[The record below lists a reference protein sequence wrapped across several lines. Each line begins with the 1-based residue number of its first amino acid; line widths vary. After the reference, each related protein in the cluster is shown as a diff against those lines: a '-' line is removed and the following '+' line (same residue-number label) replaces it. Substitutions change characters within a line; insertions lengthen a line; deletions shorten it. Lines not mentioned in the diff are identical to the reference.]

1 MNSPQPPF
9 SPAGAR
15 FRVEIHNKDATYVMT
30 VPYRNI
36 QMEAFLGDRGAQLRC
51 EIPFRGFPFITQ
63 AKLYSGIHELWLF
76 DKYYQSGSVP
86 IFAGP
91 IWDITVNSGGGVLSL
106 AAQDALSYLAKRVL
120 KTAKSYAAQQP
131 ADMMSDLLTYTSGIR
146 ALLMT
151 ANKQT
156 SNAAT
161 VTVSYQAAAR
171 LLILD
176 LFKSIAAMGDGVDYY
191 CRHDGTTNQLM
202 LYGGLKKPTK
212 LTRQLS
218 YGGQMASYSLQYNAS
233 SISNDEDLVSST
245 GLIGNA
251 VDAAKQA
258 TYNALYQKVTTG
270 SDLQTTASLN
280 TAAAVLLANDND
292 TLIVPTFTVKALTP
306 LVDFD
311 FGDQFNLYIN
321 DEYAQYTGTIRV
333 TGWQLTIG
341 QGDQTTAVIYT
352 NDIGTLS

>member
-1 MNSPQPPF
+1 MTNPQPP
-9 SPAGAR
+9 SAIASAR
-15 FRVEIHNKDATYVMT
+15 FRVEIHNKDATYVMS

-36 QMEAFLGDRGAQLRC
+36 QMESFLNDRGSQLRC
-51 EIPFRGFPFITQ
+51 EIPFRGYPNITQ
-63 AKLYSGIHELWLF
+63 AKLYAGIHELWLF
-76 DKYYQSGSVP
+76 DRSYMSGQVP

-91 IWDITVNSGGGVLSL
+91 IIDATISSGTGVISIS
-106 AAQDALSYLAKRVL
+106 AQDALWYLSKRVL

-131 ADMMSDLLTYTSGIR
+131 ADMISDLLSYTNGIR

-156 SNAAT
+156 SNAST
-161 VTVSYQAAAR
+161 VTISYQAANR
-171 LLILD
+171 YLILD

-191 CRHDGTTNQLM
+191 CRHNGSTNQLM
-202 LYGGLKKPTK
+202 LYGGLKQPTK
-212 LTRQLS
+212 LTKQLV
-218 YGGQMASYSLQYNAS
+218 YGGLMASYSLQYNAA
-233 SISNDEDLVSST
+233 SISNDEDLMSST

-251 VDAAKQA
+251 VDAGKQT
-258 TYNALYQKVTTG
+258 TYSALYQKVTTG

-292 TLIVPTFTVKALTP
+292 TLIVPTFTTKWLTP

-311 FGDQFNLYIN
+311 FGDQFSLYIN
-321 DEYAQYTGTIRV
+321 DEYAQYSGTIRV

-341 QGDQTTAVIYT
+341 SGDQITTVVYT
-352 NDIGTLS
+352 NDVGTLS